1 MITLEEKAYA
11 KLNLT
16 LDVGPKRE
24 DGYHE
29 ISTVMQPLT
38 LCDDL
43 TITLGTGEPWQVRGD
58 VPEVPT
64 GRKNLCYKAAKAFY
78 NASGTDPNGI
88 TVEIVK
94 RIPMGA
100 GLGGGS
106 ADAAAVLRALNR
118 HEGDRFTQ
126 AELEKLG
133 LEVGSDVPF
142 CLRNKIALAEGRG
155 ERFSEVPAMPPCYY
169 VLVKPDFQ
177 VSTADLY
184 WKLDNIRVPAHP
196 KVERFCKAIELGDLR
211 EIGVNLLNVFE
222 YALLGDHPELDKIE
236 NALENCGALGTSMT
250 GTGPVM
256 FGLFENFDFAAT
268 ASMSLMQVGYQTF
281 LATNLDLDAAAEP
294 EPETES

>member
-1 MITLEEKAYA
+1 MTTLEEKAYA

-29 ISTVMQPLT
+29 ISTIMQPLT

-78 NASGTDPNGI
+78 NAAGTDPDGM

-118 HEGDRFTQ
+118 HEGNRFSQ
-126 AELEKLG
+126 EELEKLG

-155 ERFSEVPAMPPCYY
+155 ERFSETPPMPPCFY

-177 VSTADLY
+177 ISTADLY
-184 WKLDNIRVPAHP
+184 WKLDNMRVPAHP
-196 KVERFCKAIELGDLR
+196 NITRFYQAMELKDLR

-222 YALLGDHPELDKIE
+222 YALLKDHPELDQIE

-256 FGLFENFDFAAT
+256 FGLFETFDFAAT
-268 ASMSLMQVGYQTF
+268 ASMSLMQVGYRTF
-281 LATNLDLDAAAEP
+281 LATNLDLDAAD
-294 EPETES
+294 ETEE

>member
-78 NASGTDPNGI
+78 NATGTDPDGI

-118 HEGDRFTQ
+118 HEGNRFTQ

-177 VSTADLY
+177 VSTADL
-184 WKLDNIRVPAHP
+184 
-196 KVERFCKAIELGDLR
+196 
-211 EIGVNLLNVFE
+211 
-222 YALLGDHPELDKIE
+222 
-236 NALENCGALGTSMT
+236 
-250 GTGPVM
+250 
-256 FGLFENFDFAAT
+256 
-268 ASMSLMQVGYQTF
+268 
-281 LATNLDLDAAAEP
+281 
-294 EPETES
+294 

>member
-78 NASGTDPNGI
+78 NATGTDPDGI

-118 HEGDRFTQ
+118 HEGNRFTQ

-155 ERFSEVPAMPPCYY
+155 ERLSEVPAMPPLLLCAGQAGFPGIDRRP
-169 VLVKPDFQ
+169 VLEAGQ
-177 VSTADLY
+177 
-184 WKLDNIRVPAHP
+184 HP
-196 KVERFCKAIELGDLR
+196 GS
-211 EIGVNLLNVFE
+211 GPSQGG
-222 YALLGDHPELDKIE
+222 ALLQGNRAGRPARDRCQSAQRL
-236 NALENCGALGTSMT
+236 
-250 GTGPVM
+250 
-256 FGLFENFDFAAT
+256 
-268 ASMSLMQVGYQTF
+268 
-281 LATNLDLDAAAEP
+281 
-294 EPETES
+294 